1 MSLGRVC
8 GASAA
13 VARSTNSRSTT
24 NGRSAPSPTATATVT
39 VPGELHGRTDGP
51 LAAGAAEVIN
61 PSTQITFAE
70 KAILNLMGSPV
81 CTSTCYCL
89 LSK

>member
-1 MSLGRVC
+1 MSFGRVC

-24 NGRSAPSPTATATVT
+24 NGRSAPSPTATVT